1 MEEKVLAEMA
11 DLRRFIGDHF
21 DKQQALLM
29 GLELRR
35 TPSGKQLWPFAAK
48 RDTTS
53 SPCDLSVDEIPTEV
67 YHGVEPQQTKV
78 TKAIEVEE
86 GIIIKSPQMEAA
98 LQLDSRNTRNT
109 NSSDP
114 MTGSMTCGSSESL
127 RSSDTFVNYSLKNFE
142 QKAQSAAEELKRKR
156 RSSMVTQMDRDSSLR
171 SLAKQLV
178 KSPFFAYAVT
188 TIITFN
194 LIILG
199 IEVDVSTH
207 LGQDD
212 IPEWFGICNL
222 VVVILFTLE
231 MSISLF
237 AQGCGVFFCGRERW
251 WNLFDLVIIMV
262 SLLETILDFWASSES
277 NQSVNASQ
285 LRFVRTVRLA
295 RALRGIRVMRL
306 LRYVSALRTLVLS
319 ILSSMAS
326 LLWTLVLLML
336 LFYSFGVLFT
346 QLVSDECRFQ
356 SIVRTQDH
364 NAVPHCEDDSS
375 EYWSSINESMLTL
388 FMSITGGVDWEIA
401 LKPLRKISILA
412 VMCLVLYITVTFFA
426 IVNVIT
432 GVFVTT
438 AMETTSADKDLIVM
452 KQLQKRNTQVEDL
465 KHLFSEIS
473 GSDVLEV
480 GIDEFKQAM
489 STTKF
494 SAFLHSMGISTEDV
508 GVLFKLLDADTNGLV
523 DLEEFVTGCLNLHGT
538 AKSSQLARMSYEN
551 KLTRREIKSMQ
562 RSLADLHIVLRMM
575 CENWSV

>member
-1 MEEKVLAEMA
+1 
-11 DLRRFIGDHF
+11 
-21 DKQQALLM
+21 
-29 GLELRR
+29 
-35 TPSGKQLWPFAAK
+35 
-48 RDTTS
+48 
-53 SPCDLSVDEIPTEV
+53 
-67 YHGVEPQQTKV
+67 
-78 TKAIEVEE
+78 
-86 GIIIKSPQMEAA
+86 
-98 LQLDSRNTRNT
+98 
-109 NSSDP
+109 
-114 MTGSMTCGSSESL
+114 
-127 RSSDTFVNYSLKNFE
+127 
-142 QKAQSAAEELKRKR
+142 
-156 RSSMVTQMDRDSSLR
+156 MVTQMDRDSSAR
-171 SLAKQLV
+171 SVAKLIV

-188 TIITFN
+188 SIITFN

-199 IEVDVSTH
+199 IEVDVSTK
-207 LGQDD
+207 LGQED

-222 VVVILFTLE
+222 IVVILFTLE

-251 WNLFDLVIIMV
+251 WNLFDLLIIIV
-262 SLLETILDFWASSES
+262 SVLETILDFWATSES
-277 NQSVNASQ
+277 SQHVSASQ

-319 ILSSMAS
+319 IMSSMAS

-356 SIVRTQDH
+356 SIVNTQDH
-364 NAVPHCEDDSS
+364 NAVPRCEDESS

-401 LKPLRKISILA
+401 LKPLRRISILA
-412 VMCLVLYITVTFFA
+412 VICLVLYITVTFFA

-438 AMETTSADKDLIVM
+438 AMETTSADKDLVVM

-473 GSDVLEV
+473 GGESLAQV

-523 DLEEFVTGCLNLHGT
+523 DLDEFVTGCLNLHGT

>member
-1 MEEKVLAEMA
+1 MESMEEKVLAEMA

-21 DKQQALLM
+21 EKQQALLM
-29 GLELRR
+29 GLSGVK
-35 TPSGKQLWPFAAK
+35 TPKQLWPFVAK
-48 RDTTS
+48 GDVTS
-53 SPCDLSVDEIPTEV
+53 SPCDLSMDEIPIEV
-67 YHGVEPQQTKV
+67 YNGIAPQP
-78 TKAIEVEE
+78 TKAALEVEE
-86 GIIIKSPQMEAA
+86 EGILFKSPE
-98 LQLDSRNTRNT
+98 
-109 NSSDP
+109 
-114 MTGSMTCGSSESL
+114 
-127 RSSDTFVNYSLKNFE
+127 NYTLKNFE
-142 QKAQSAAEELKRKR
+142 KKAQSAAELLKQKR
-156 RSSMVTQMDRDSSLR
+156 RCSMVTQMDRDSSAR
-171 SLAKQLV
+171 SVAKLIV

-188 TIITFN
+188 SIITFN

-199 IEVDVSTH
+199 IEVDVSTK
-207 LGQDD
+207 LGQED

-222 VVVILFTLE
+222 IVVILFTLE

-251 WNLFDLVIIMV
+251 WNLFDLLIIIV
-262 SLLETILDFWASSES
+262 SVLGTILDFWATSES
-277 NQSVNASQ
+277 SQHVSASQ

-319 ILSSMAS
+319 IMSSMAS

-356 SIVRTQDH
+356 SIVNTQDH
-364 NAVPHCEDDSS
+364 NAVPRCEDESS

-401 LKPLRKISILA
+401 LKPLRRISILA
-412 VMCLVLYITVTFFA
+412 VICLVLYITVTFFA

-438 AMETTSADKDLIVM
+438 AMETTSADKDLVVM

-473 GSDVLEV
+473 GGESLAQV

-523 DLEEFVTGCLNLHGT
+523 DLDEFVTGCLNLHGT

>member
-1 MEEKVLAEMA
+1 MAEMA

-21 DKQQALLM
+21 EKQQALLM
-29 GLELRR
+29 GLSGVK
-35 TPSGKQLWPFAAK
+35 TPKQLWPFVAK
-48 RDTTS
+48 GDVTS
-53 SPCDLSVDEIPTEV
+53 SPCDLSMDEIPIEV
-67 YHGVEPQQTKV
+67 YNGIAPQP
-78 TKAIEVEE
+78 TKAALEVEE
-86 GIIIKSPQMEAA
+86 EGILFKSPE
-98 LQLDSRNTRNT
+98 
-109 NSSDP
+109 
-114 MTGSMTCGSSESL
+114 
-127 RSSDTFVNYSLKNFE
+127 NYTLKNFE
-142 QKAQSAAEELKRKR
+142 KKAQSAAELLKQKR
-156 RSSMVTQMDRDSSLR
+156 RCSMVTQMDRDSSAR
-171 SLAKQLV
+171 SVAKLIV

-188 TIITFN
+188 SIITFN

-199 IEVDVSTH
+199 IEVDVSTK
-207 LGQDD
+207 LGQED

-222 VVVILFTLE
+222 IVVILFTLE

-251 WNLFDLVIIMV
+251 WNLFDLLIIIV
-262 SLLETILDFWASSES
+262 SVLGTILDFWATSES
-277 NQSVNASQ
+277 SQHVSASQ

-319 ILSSMAS
+319 IMSSMAS

-356 SIVRTQDH
+356 SIVNTQDH
-364 NAVPHCEDDSS
+364 NAVPRCEDESS

-401 LKPLRKISILA
+401 LKPLRRISILA
-412 VMCLVLYITVTFFA
+412 VICLVLYITVTFFA

-438 AMETTSADKDLIVM
+438 AMETTSADKDLVVM

-473 GSDVLEV
+473 GGESLAQV

-523 DLEEFVTGCLNLHGT
+523 DLDEFVTGCLNLHGT